1 MPFGD
6 YEDFDACVA
15 DNQDKDDPGAYCA
28 AIKRQIEGASALSD
42 AERDAIKAS
51 DTYSKKVL
59 EKDPCWE
66 DYVMVGTKTVN
77 GQEVPNCV
85 PEDEADAA
93 NMTALAAADDRC
105 GEGAVQIGD
114 QCVQIESVDAPA
126 SILSS
131 PQHLTLK
138 SLDTEPIERVQED
151 DTTVRYKNLKLLSPG
166 VWADA
171 GSEQATYYPPDGIG
185 NLEASYDEGEH
196 DGPPVNIMH
205 DLDME
210 SFDAHD
216 ASVCGHV
223 DPKSLDTDDD
233 GNLYGDIVFNLEKGA
248 GQFADENLQSTL
260 EKEGTV
266 GFGGPSV
273 EIPAE
278 GLQQS
283 HDEARDMPR
292 VDGGLLSGV
301 AMVMDPASKNVN
313 FAREAARRPV
323 ALSASGDKVK
333 VLSRKDTGMRDKLLS
348 NVAEKLTLMDVDEV
362 RETLDMFGFGGDM
375 DEMTDEEVMDMA
387 EDLHEDLMADLEGDG
402 EGEDQ
407 EMGDYEDD
415 EDEDEDDETEMQED
429 DDEEMDD
436 DMDSLRESVANL
448 SSRLEDLEDAMSQAM
463 TSDDV
468 GQELAAADT
477 VKTLR
482 EEKEALASRVEELEN
497 QPAESKTLADAEG
510 GEDIDWSDADD
521 GIDYDPATGSMSR

>member
-15 DNQDKDDPGAYCA
+15 SNSDKRDPEAYCA
-28 AIKRQIEGASALSD
+28 SIKRQVEGASALTD
-42 AERDAIKAS
+42 AERDAILNS
-51 DTYSKKVL
+51 DAYGDAL
-59 EKDPCWE
+59 LQDGPCE
-66 DYVMVGTKTVN
+66 DGYVMVGTKQQDGRT
-77 GQEVPNCV
+77 VPNCV

-114 QCVQIESVDAPA
+114 QCVQIEEVDAPA
-126 SILSS
+126 SILNS
-131 PQHLTLK
+131 PQHLTLE

-151 DTTVRYKNLKLLSPG
+151 DTTVRYKSLKLLSPG

-185 NLEASYDEGEH
+185 NLEASYDESEH

-233 GNLYGDIVFNLEKGA
+233 GNLYGDIVFNLERGA

-333 VLSRKDTGMRDKLLS
+333 VLSRKDTGMR
-348 NVAEKLTLMDVDEV
+348 TLQDPEEV
-362 RETLDMFGFGGDM
+362 REVMERFGFDVGDM
-375 DEMTDEEVMDMA
+375 DDDEMMDMA
-387 EDLHEDLMADLEGDG
+387 EDLHEDLMEQMQDTDG

-415 EDEDEDDETEMQED
+415 EDDEEEDETEMQED
-429 DDEEMDD
+429 DGEDDEMDD

-468 GQELAAADT
+468 GQELAAADA

-482 EEKEALASRVEELEN
+482 EEKEALAARVEELEN